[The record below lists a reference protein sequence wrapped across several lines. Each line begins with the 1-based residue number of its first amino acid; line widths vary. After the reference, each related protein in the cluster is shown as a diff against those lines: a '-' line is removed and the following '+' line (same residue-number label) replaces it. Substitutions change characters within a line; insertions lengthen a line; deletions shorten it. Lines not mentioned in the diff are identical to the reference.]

1 MEERGVLRILCGA
14 IGIVCG
20 SLLTLGGLIA
30 SGYSLFM
37 GIVNGKTSDI
47 VPLDVALQVT
57 FLGMCVWFLSYLLTR
72 D

>member
-1 MEERGVLRILCGA
+1 MSADNGHILCGA
-14 IGIVCG
+14 LGIVCG

-37 GIVNGKTSDI
+37 GIVKGKTSDI

-57 FLGMCVWFLSYLLTR
+57 FLGICVCFLSYLLTR